1 MARCVNDGRR
11 EAAVRP
17 LARLAGYLPI
27 AVLARRNVSRATARS
42 ALAVVAVVIGVV
54 AVGGVGLGGEA
65 FTQNQLDAYEGFGGV
80 ATVSQFDIP
89 DEPGEPDG
97 TFSDE
102 EIGRLRQTAGSAAV
116 IPIVRPD
123 NDTVRTPDGEAL
135 FTVQVRSMSDPS
147 RFYELQSGSFPS
159 SSSRAVVVGSRV
171 ASGNDIAVGDR
182 VTVST
187 DSFTRSFRVAG
198 ILNGQG
204 FSDPLSADRSV
215 FVPVGQ
221 FDDPTYDE
229 ALVQAD
235 SRDGSLDE
243 TVETIE
249 EEFNGRDRTVFV
261 SRVSDQ
267 REQLEST
274 FRQINRF
281 LLGLG
286 AVSLLVAAVT
296 ITNTMLMTI
305 AEREGELGVLRA
317 VGYGKW
323 AVLRLI
329 VVEATLLGAVG
340 VAVGVPLTLGV
351 GAVVNYALLGDPLA
365 FTTTGLSYVAL
376 GAALGLGI
384 ALVGGVYPAWR
395 AATRTPVEALD

>member
-1 MARCVNDGRR
+1 M
-11 EAAVRP
+11 RP
-17 LARLAGYLPI
+17 LARLAGYVPVV
-27 AVLARRNVSRATARS
+27 VLARRNVSRASARS

-54 AVGGVGLGGEA
+54 AVGGIGLGGEA
-65 FTQNQLDAYEGFGGV
+65 FTQNQLGAYEGFGGV
-80 ATVSQFDIP
+80 ATVSQLDGP
-89 DEPGEPDG
+89 DDPGEPDG
-97 TFSDE
+97 EFSE
-102 EIGRLRQTAGSAAV
+102 QEIERLRQSAGDATV
-116 IPIVRPD
+116 IPVVRPD
-123 NDTVRTPDGEAL
+123 NDTIRTPDGEAL
-135 FTVQVRSMSDPS
+135 FTVQAKSMSDPS
-147 RFYELQSGSFPS
+147 RFYELQSGSFPAS
-159 SSSRAVVVGSRV
+159 STRAVVVGSRV
-171 ASGNDIAVGDR
+171 ASNNDLAVGDR
-182 VTVST
+182 VTIST

-229 ALVQAD
+229 ALVRVDA
-235 SRDGSLDE
+235 RDGSLDE
-243 TVETIE
+243 TVAAIE
-249 EEFNGRDRTVFV
+249 EEFNARDRTVFV

-267 REQLEST
+267 RDAREET
-274 FRQINRF
+274 FQQINLF

-305 AEREGELGVLRA
+305 AEREAELGVLRA

-323 AVLRLI
+323 AVLRLV
-329 VVEATLLGAVG
+329 VVEATLLGGVG
-340 VAVGVPLTLGV
+340 VALGVPLTLGL
-351 GAVVNYALLGDPLA
+351 GAGINYALLGDPLA
-365 FTTTGLSYVAL
+365 FTTTGLTYVVF

-384 ALVGGVYPAWR
+384 ALLGGVYPAWR

>member
-1 MARCVNDGRR
+1 M
-11 EAAVRP
+11 RP
-17 LARLAGYLPI
+17 LARLAGYVPTV
-27 AVLARRNVSRATARS
+27 VLARRNVSRATARS

-65 FTQNQLDAYEGFGGV
+65 FTQNQLEAYEGFGGV
-80 ATVSQFDIP
+80 ATVSQFDVP
-89 DEPGEPDG
+89 DDPGEPDG

-102 EIGRLRQTAGSAAV
+102 EVARLRQSVGSAAV
-116 IPIVRPD
+116 VPIVRPH
-123 NDTVRTPDGEAL
+123 NDTVRTPDGAAL
-135 FTVQVRSMSDPS
+135 FTVSVKSMSDPS

-171 ASGNDIAVGDR
+171 ASNNDLAVGDR

-187 DSFTRSFRVAG
+187 DSFTRSFRIAG
-198 ILNGQG
+198 ILKGQG

-229 ALVQAD
+229 VLVQAD
-235 SRDGSLDE
+235 SRDGSLNE
-243 TVETIE
+243 TVEAIRA
-249 EEFNGRDRTVFV
+249 EFNDRDRTVFV
-261 SRVSDQ
+261 DRVSEQ
-267 REQLEST
+267 RDRLAST
-274 FRQINRF
+274 FQRINLF

-340 VAVGVPLTLGV
+340 VAVGVPLTLGI
-351 GAVVNYALLGDPLA
+351 GAVINYALLGNPLA
-365 FTTTGLSYVAL
+365 FTTTGLSYVAF

-384 ALVGGVYPAWR
+384 ALLGGIYPAWR
-395 AATRTPVEALD
+395 AATRTPVEALE